1 MGRIRAANF
10 NNAGCIAYTIKLSY
24 TACFFAK
31 YLGRNLAFL
40 QEIVYT
46 IIILWSI
53 DREGVK
59 IIALSNRQ
67 KQIAEIVRLDGPIT
81 GEHIAERLNVT
92 RAALRSDL
100 AILVMGGILDAR
112 PKVGYF
118 YTGKNTLG
126 MLMEEISAITV
137 QDLQSVPVAITQ
149 DKSAYEA
156 VVTMFLEDVGT
167 VFVLDEAGLLTG
179 IVSRKDLLK
188 AAINNSDLRDI
199 PVVMVMTPISKIIVA
214 TPEEAAASAARRLID
229 NEIDCLPVVKILDEA
244 KRNYKVVG
252 RITKTNFTRL
262 LVDLAEGKGGN
273 YHTSEA

>member
-1 MGRIRAANF
+1 M
-10 NNAGCIAYTIKLSY
+10 YTIPSEE
-24 TACFFAK
+24 
-31 YLGRNLAFL
+31 
-40 QEIVYT
+40 EIIRRGVT
-46 IIILWSI
+46 IIS
-53 DREGVK
+53 
-59 IIALSNRQ
+59 LSNRQ

-137 QDLQSVPVAITQ
+137 QDLQSVPVAISH

-167 VFVLDEAGLLTG
+167 VFVLDENNLLTG
-179 IVSRKDLLK
+179 VVSRKDLLK
-188 AAINNSDLRDI
+188 AAINNSDLPRSLW
-199 PVVMVMTPISKIIVA
+199 PSPRNPLPLLRVA
-214 TPEEAAASAARRLID
+214 SS
-229 NEIDCLPVVKILDEA
+229 
-244 KRNYKVVG
+244 
-252 RITKTNFTRL
+252 ITKST
-262 LVDLAEGKGGN
+262 ACPW
-273 YHTSEA
+273 